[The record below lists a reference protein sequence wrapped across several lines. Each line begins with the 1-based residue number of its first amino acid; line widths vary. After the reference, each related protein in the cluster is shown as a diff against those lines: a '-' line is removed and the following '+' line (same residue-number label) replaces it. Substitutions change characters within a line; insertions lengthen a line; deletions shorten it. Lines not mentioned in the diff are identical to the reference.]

1 MEKIY
6 KLISDVQ
13 ANLFL
18 LFHKTWVFHWN
29 VVGPDFQQLHTLFGE
44 QYEAMFEE
52 IDRISEHMRYLN
64 VRPVGT
70 LSRIVEVS
78 SIAEGSNSIEFDE
91 MGQKVVT
98 PGKPVIKSED
108 MVKRL
113 LIDNI
118 TLIDLLAVV
127 SEEAEAQRQY
137 ATASIVQELM
147 ESHGKFVWMLRSF
160 IEKTSKLSIEDSVET
175 PIPVP
180 AEEPTVPTEIPLVQP

>member
-1 MEKIY
+1 
-6 KLISDVQ
+6 
-13 ANLFL
+13 
-18 LFHKTWVFHWN
+18 
-29 VVGPDFQQLHTLFGE
+29 
-44 QYEAMFEE
+44 
-52 IDRISEHMRYLN
+52 

-78 SIAEGSNSIEFDE
+78 SIAEGSSSIEFDE

-98 PGKPVIKSED
+98 PGKPVTKSED
-108 MVKRL
+108 LVKRL

-118 TLIDLLAVV
+118 TLIDLLAAV
-127 SEEAEAQRQY
+127 SEEAETQRQY
-137 ATASIVQELM
+137 ATANIVQDLM

-180 AEEPTVPTEIPLVQP
+180 VEEPVPTEIPLVQPQ